1 MALKPQLGQR
11 NGSGPHL
18 ASPGHGESGRG
29 TLWRVDQGRDS
40 GTSNPRAAILHL
52 GSSLLGPGLSLR
64 ASFGRG
70 RWPLL
75 LLLLLVAAL
84 ALWPILGLGPYAL
97 LGGIGAGA
105 GGEASAVGEGAR
117 GSGSLLDPGMLA
129 GLGLG
134 SGGEALAHTA
144 GLVLLVG
151 LGGALLGTATG
162 WLTSACSFPGR
173 RLLRIAQLLPLA
185 APPYLL
191 AATLIDGGSR
201 FGLRLHG
208 DLWAAAVLV
217 LGTYSYVF
225 LLATE
230 SFSAGG
236 QRQLEACRSLGVGP
250 WGSFRR
256 VALPMAAPAI
266 GAGVALAGMEVVNEL
281 GAVELLG
288 VPTLSGTILQRWQSD
303 GDPRGAVGLAL
314 ITLALVSLLV
324 ACERQ
329 LRRRSRRWLA
339 GGDSEA
345 GMPWALAGWR
355 AHLAQLVTLVPP
367 ALSLGLP
374 LAWMLLSHDQ
384 LQAADAADLAALGLR
399 SFTLA
404 LAAALLTLAA
414 GLVLA
419 LGRRWF
425 PQPWLGRLAFLAGM
439 GYAVPGAVLAL
450 ALLLLGAP
458 LGVPPLL
465 LLLWGYTDRFLAVAR
480 QGLDA
485 ALERLPPSLDEA
497 ATGLG
502 CGWWAVLR
510 RVHLPLLRGPLLVGA
525 LLVFVDVVKELP
537 LSFALRPFDSDTL
550 SVRVYQYASD
560 ERLGAALIPAA
571 LILALGLL
579 ASLALVP
586 GLERRRR
593 NAAPAIEDRQPS
605 SARREQ
611 HNGALGGQRS

>member
-75 LLLLLVAAL
+75 LLLLLVASL
-84 ALWPILGLGPYAL
+84 ALLPILGLGPYAL

-586 GLERRRR
+586 GLERRCR
-593 NAAPAIEDRQPS
+593 NAAPASEDRQPS
-605 SARREQ
+605 AARRKQ
-611 HNGALGGQRS
+611 HSGALGGQGR

>member
-18 ASPGHGESGRG
+18 APPGHGESGRG

-75 LLLLLVAAL
+75 LLLLLVASL
-84 ALWPILGLGPYAL
+84 ALLPILGLGPYAL

-345 GMPWALAGWR
+345 GIPWTLAGWR
-355 AHLAQLVTLVPP
+355 ALLAQLVTLVPP

-510 RVHLPLLRGPLLVGA
+510 RIHLPLLRGPLLVGA

-586 GLERRRR
+586 GLERRSP
-593 NAAPAIEDRQPS
+593 NAAPAIEDREAS
-605 SARREQ
+605 SAGREP